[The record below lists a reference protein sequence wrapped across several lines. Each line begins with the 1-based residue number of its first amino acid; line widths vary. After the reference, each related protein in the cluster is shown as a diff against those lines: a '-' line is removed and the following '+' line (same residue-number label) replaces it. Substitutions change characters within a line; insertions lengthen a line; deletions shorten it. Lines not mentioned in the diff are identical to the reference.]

1 VNPRQPRKIQALA
14 DAIRRHDACVVL
26 THVDPDGDAL
36 GSMLGLA
43 LGLERTG
50 LRAFPVCAD
59 PVPAIYRFLPGAERI
74 AAELPAQPTMLAI
87 AVDADGL
94 ERLGTIAL
102 GLERACTIIDIDHHA
117 TEKAFGRLRWVDP
130 RASAAGEMI
139 YRLLAAMGVPPDP
152 DIATCLYTAIL
163 SDTGRFCYANTTPRA
178 LRISADLV
186 RAGAD
191 PARVYREVYE
201 SKSFSATKLLGLA
214 LGRMQQTLDGRI
226 VFSTLTQQD
235 FRAAGSAADET
246 EGIVDH
252 LRAVRGAHA
261 AALFTEL
268 PDGAVKVSLRSQG
281 RTNVG
286 EVALH
291 FGGGGHVNAAG
302 CTLPGPPQQ
311 AQQRML
317 DALSRALAGQ

>member
-1 VNPRQPRKIQALA
+1 
-14 DAIRRHDACVVL
+14 
-26 THVDPDGDAL
+26 
-36 GSMLGLA
+36 MLGLTLA
-43 LGLERTG
+43 LERVG

-59 PVPAIYRFLPGAERI
+59 PVPAIYRFLPGVERV
-74 AAELPAQPTMLAI
+74 ASELPPQPTMLAI

-94 ERLGTIAL
+94 ERVGELAAQ
-102 GLERACTIIDIDHHA
+102 LERSCTIIDIDHHA

-130 RASAAGEMI
+130 RAAATGEMI

-191 PARVYREVYE
+191 PAHVYREVYE

-235 FRAAGSAADET
+235 FRAAGSTADET

-252 LRAVRGAHA
+252 LRAVRGAQA
-261 AALFTEL
+261 AAGAPVAALFTEL

-281 RTNVG
+281 TTNVG

-317 DALSRALAGQ
+317 DALSRALAEQ